1 MKNNILYQTLEG
13 TGKDLDRLKNISLRT
28 QRELD
33 SINAVYNVDDEF
45 PAEKM
50 YENQS
55 NIRRH
60 TVFDTD
66 SKMQKK
72 KR

>member
-33 SINAVYNVDDEF
+33 SINAVYNVDDEISCR
-45 PAEKM
+45 KD
-50 YENQS
+50 
-55 NIRRH
+55 
-60 TVFDTD
+60 V
-66 SKMQKK
+66 
-72 KR
+72 